1 MKEDK
6 SIIDEIEEKFNI
18 DGAVSLTDTELL
30 SLLIR
35 KGDSTKN
42 VLELASNIIRRYG
55 SSISDLVGITKEELI
70 KDNPGMTDYKA
81 TMILCGI
88 ELGARTYLKKEKI
101 KHILT
106 TQDVLDLL
114 SYEMSFLSEEHF
126 NVILLNTKNMIID
139 TILISVGT
147 INTSLVHV
155 REVFKNAIKKNANSI
170 ILVHNHP
177 SGDSSPSSEDKALTK
192 RLCAAGQLLG
202 IKVLDHIIIGK
213 DNYFSFMEENMI

>member
-18 DGAVSLTDTELL
+18 DGAVSLTDAELL

-55 SSISDLVGITKEELI
+55 SGISDLVGITKEELI

>member
-42 VLELASNIIRRYG
+42 VLELSSNIIRRYG

>member
-18 DGAVSLTDTELL
+18 DGAVSLTDAELL

-42 VLELASNIIRRYG
+42 VLELSSNIIRRYG
-55 SSISDLVGITKEELI
+55 SGISDIVGITKEELI

-88 ELGARTYLKKEKI
+88 ELGARTYLKKEDI

>member
-6 SIIDEIEEKFNI
+6 IIIDEIEEKFNI
-18 DGAVSLTDTELL
+18 DGAVSLTDAELL

>member
-6 SIIDEIEEKFNI
+6 IIIDEIEEKFNI
-18 DGAVSLTDTELL
+18 DGAVSLTDAELL

-177 SGDSSPSSEDKALTK
+177 SGDSSPSSEDKA
-192 RLCAAGQLLG
+192 
-202 IKVLDHIIIGK
+202 
-213 DNYFSFMEENMI
+213 

>member
-18 DGAVSLTDTELL
+18 DGAVSLTDAELL

-42 VLELASNIIRRYG
+42 VLELSSNIIRRYG
-55 SSISDLVGITKEELI
+55 SGISDLVGITKEELI